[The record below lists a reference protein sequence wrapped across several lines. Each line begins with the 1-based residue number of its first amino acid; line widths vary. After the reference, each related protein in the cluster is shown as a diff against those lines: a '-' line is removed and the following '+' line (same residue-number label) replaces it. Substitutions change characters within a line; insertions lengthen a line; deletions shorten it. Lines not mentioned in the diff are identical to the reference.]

1 MKDVPVAKAVP
12 PVEAANQLKVPADA
26 VAPNVTVPVP
36 QLEPG
41 VVVATVGIALT
52 VATTSVRADDRQ
64 PPSIASA

>member
-12 PVEAANQLKVPADA
+12 PVDAANQLNVPADA

-36 QLEPG
+36 QLAPG
-41 VVVATVGIALT
+41 VVVATVGIALM
-52 VATTSVRADDRQ
+52 VATTTERADGH